1 MPACYTRLV
10 SFWLFGGWFMEA
22 IEAIKAAAAVAGV
35 PTTHI
40 GPAMGKAATYVATMA
55 GKGSTPRVDT
65 AARMA
70 DVLGYA
76 LALVPVG
83 DVPASAIV
91 IDAPEVDTDAAARAV
106 LERRRERL
114 RRELAEADAL
124 LG

>member
-1 MPACYTRLV
+1 
-10 SFWLFGGWFMEA
+10 MEA
-22 IEAIKAAAAVAGV
+22 YDAIKAAAAVAGV

-40 GPAMGKAATYVATMA
+40 GPAMGKTPGYVANGA
-55 GKGSTPRVDT
+55 ARGSAPRVDT
-65 AARMA
+65 MARMA

-76 LALVPVG
+76 LALVPVD
-83 DVPASAIV
+83 DVPPSAIV
-91 IDAPEVDTDAAARAV
+91 VDAPAVDADAAARAV